1 MCQDLSHYGVTAC
14 GTVGDTRERKGAK
27 VPISEHKTRIA
38 ITVDD
43 VLLAKMDAYINKTRQ
58 TRSQYICWLVGRELA
73 TQETVLEGV
82 MGALQQ
88 VLNQLTADAQG
99 VTEEQAAQLLGI
111 IPTDGEQGMRPP
123 EL

>member
-1 MCQDLSHYGVTAC
+1 MCQDLSHHGVQAC
-14 GTVGDTRERKGAK
+14 GTVGVTADRKEAK

-58 TRSQYICWLVGRELA
+58 TRSQYICGLVGRELA